1 MEGKRKPEDDGS
13 SASQQGAHSS
23 AALTVSAKRPRQDDS
38 GSSRDQHALAIS
50 SSDSGKNKGLVR
62 TIKRT
67 SSLSSPIIALTDAHG
82 AEVLDVRFS
91 PDGNYLAAASA
102 DRTISLWETLG
113 SNRNVGILQGHAKAV
128 TALTWSPTAP
138 SSAPRLFSASVDG
151 TLIVWSPLKGIKE
164 RRLRGHRATVNVVVC
179 TRAGREILASGSDDG
194 KVFIWDPEDRNP
206 LDSID
211 IGYPVTAL
219 AFSDDGNQLYVGSVD
234 NDIHVYDLTKKQVI
248 YSLRGH
254 TDTITFLAL
263 SPSASHLLSG
273 SLDSTLRV
281 WDVRPFVPEPPPGH
295 TGSPRLHRTLTG
307 ASAGF
312 ENMLIRGCWSRDG
325 LSVAWGGGDRTVTI
339 WDVEKSLITY
349 KLPGHRGTC
358 TAVDM
363 HPREPII
370 VSASTDQTLLLGE
383 VEV

>member
-1 MEGKRKPEDDGS
+1 MGTSGVLTLS
-13 SASQQGAHSS
+13 S
-23 AALTVSAKRPRQDDS
+23 KRPRQDD
-38 GSSRDQHALAIS
+38 GSDGNSQALAIS

-82 AEVLDVRFS
+82 AEILDVKFS
-91 PDGNYLAAASA
+91 PDGAYIAASSA
-102 DRTISLWETLG
+102 DRTISLWETYG
-113 SNRNVGILQGHAKAV
+113 SNRNLGILQGHSKAV
-128 TALTWSPTAP
+128 TAITWSPTVP
-138 SSAPRLFSASVDG
+138 GSAPRLFSASVDG
-151 TLIVWSPLKGIKE
+151 TLIVWSPLKGVKE
-164 RRLRGHRATVNVVVC
+164 RRLRGHKATINVVVC

-194 KVFIWDPEDRNP
+194 KVMFWDPEDKHP

-219 AFSDDGNQLYVGSVD
+219 AFSDDGNQLYVGGVD
-234 NDIHVYDLTKKQVI
+234 NEIHVYDLTKKQIV

-254 TDTITFLAL
+254 LDTITFLSL
-263 SPSASHLLSG
+263 SPSASYLLSG
-273 SLDSTLRV
+273 SLDSTLRI

-295 TGSPRLHRTLTG
+295 QGSPRLHRTLTG

-312 ENMLIRGCWSRDG
+312 ESLLIRGCWSRDG
-325 LSVAWGGGDRTVTI
+325 QSVGWGGGDRTVTI

-358 TAVDM
+358 TAVDL

-370 VSASTDQTLLLGE
+370 VSSSTDQTLLLGE
-383 VEV
+383 IEL